1 MSTGATTVTIV
12 EDDQSVR
19 EMLAAVLNHEGY
31 AVTSH
36 DTGGGALAD
45 PATRSADVIVLD
57 IGLPDT
63 DGLLVCERLRA
74 DGHTGPIL
82 MLTARHSVG
91 DRVAGL
97 DSGADDYLV
106 KPFALD
112 ELLARVR
119 AMARRTAVV
128 TATVDARLLTL
139 ADLEIDLGT
148 RTVMR
153 AGHPIDLTKYEFE
166 LLRLL
171 VANAP
176 MVLSRDLLYERVWG
190 YDQENA
196 SNSLEVFISQLRR
209 KLEADGGVRLIHT
222 VRGVGYTARPS

>member
-1 MSTGATTVTIV
+1 MNTEPTTVTIV

-19 EMLAAVLNHEGY
+19 EMLAAVLGHEGY
-31 AVTSH
+31 HVTCH
-36 DTGGGALAD
+36 DTGGAALTD
-45 PATRSADVIVLD
+45 PATRTADVIVLD
-57 IGLPDT
+57 VGLPDT
-63 DGLLVCERLRA
+63 DGLAVCERLRA
-74 DGHTGPIL
+74 DGHVGPIL
-82 MLTARHSVG
+82 MLTARHAVG

-119 AMARRTAVV
+119 AMARRTALV
-128 TATVDARLLTL
+128 TPTGESPRLTL
-139 ADLEIDLGT
+139 ADLEVDLGT
-148 RTVMR
+148 RTVTR
-153 AGHPIDLTKYEFE
+153 AGVAIELTKYEFE

-176 MVLSRDLLYERVWG
+176 MVLSRDVLYERVWG

-196 SNSLEVFISQLRR
+196 SNSLEVFVSQLRK
-209 KLEADGGVRLIHT
+209 KLEADGGERLIHT
-222 VRGVGYTARPS
+222 VRGVGYTARAS